1 MNCPTSQQ
9 LSAFHDGEIDPLGR
23 AQIERHLLDC
33 ASCAAEL
40 ERLRA
45 ISRLLETAPA
55 QRLSQIGLHR
65 LHRRV
70 DQVMEEG
77 LLRFV
82 RVLNAIAASV
92 LIAGSAWLM
101 VKTHETETASSVPA
115 APPWVGVD
123 VAETSDSVSGTAS
136 TPAAAWYLAEDSN
149 RGDDSP

>member
-1 MNCPTSQQ
+1 MNCPTGQQ
-9 LSAFHDGEIDPLGR
+9 LSAFHDGEIDPRGR
-23 AQIERHLLDC
+23 SAIERHLLDC

-45 ISRLLETAPA
+45 ISRLLEAAPA
-55 QRLSQIGLHR
+55 PRLSQIGVHR

-82 RVLNAIAASV
+82 RLLNAVAASV

-101 VKTHETETASSVPA
+101 VKTHENPTVPSVPA

-123 VAETSDSVSGTAS
+123 VAETSDSFSGAAS
-136 TPAAAWYLAEDSN
+136 TPAAVWYLAQDSN